1 MIMTKY
7 DTKTKSSKLISK
19 RGLDVINDPRLN
31 KGTAFPYHERNEFGL
46 RGLVPPRCTT
56 IETQVQRVMGNYYR
70 KTDALEKFIFLSA
83 LQGRNEC
90 LFYRVL
96 LENLEEMTPII
107 YTPTVGLACQK
118 FGALYRR
125 TRGMYFSV
133 ADKGLFRKMM
143 DNWPEN
149 EVDIIVV
156 TDGSRI
162 LGLGDL
168 GANGM
173 GIPVGKL
180 SLYVAAGGIHPNRT
194 LPVLI
199 DVGTNNQDLLND
211 PLYLGIN
218 KTRLTGNPY
227 YELIDEFIEGV
238 QNRWPGALIQFED
251 FTNDH
256 AFHLLEK
263 YRAKVLCFNDDIQG
277 TGAVALAGLLGALR
291 ITEGKLEEQKI
302 VFQGAGTAAIG
313 IADMIVAGIVEE
325 SGISPKEAR
334 KHFWFL
340 DSKGLI
346 TTRRGNK
353 LQAHKIPYARD
364 TEYLPSL
371 QAVIKKV
378 KPTVLMGLSGQA
390 QSFTESVVKEM
401 ARHVKRPIIFAL
413 SNPTSKAECTAR
425 QAYKWTDGRAVF
437 AAGSPLDPVEYK
449 EKRYVPGQGNNMFIF
464 PGIGLGVLACGSK
477 KVTDSMFYT
486 AARTLAKRV
495 TDADL
500 NQGTVYP
507 GLKRIRQIT
516 ESIAAAV
523 CRVGYKEGVATMPEP
538 DDILS
543 YIQNKMYHPVYPDFV
558 SANS

>member
-1 MIMTKY
+1 MTITKY
-7 DTKTKSSKLISK
+7 DTTIQSKKQVTK

-31 KGTAFPYHERNEFGL
+31 KGTAFPYNERDQFGL

-70 KTDALEKFIFLSA
+70 KTDPLEKFVFLSA
-83 LQGRNEC
+83 LHGRNEC

-96 LENLEEMTPII
+96 LENLEEMTPVI

-133 ADKGLFRKMM
+133 EDKGMFRKMM

-149 EVDIIVV
+149 EISVIVV

-180 SLYVAAGGIHPNRT
+180 SLYVAAGGIYPNRT

-218 KTRLTGNPY
+218 KTRLTGEKYN
-227 YELIDEFIEGV
+227 ELMDEFVEGV
-238 QNRWPGALIQFED
+238 QDRWPGALIQFED

-256 AFHLLEK
+256 AFYLLEK
-263 YRAKVLCFNDDIQG
+263 YRHQMLCFNDDIQG

-291 ITEGKLEEQKI
+291 IAGGKLEDQKI
-302 VFQGAGTAAIG
+302 VFLGAGTAAVG
-313 IADMIVAGIVEE
+313 IANMIVAGIVEE
-325 SGISPKEAR
+325 SGIRPEEAR
-334 KHFWFL
+334 KQLWFL

-346 TTRRGNK
+346 TTRRGDTLK
-353 LQAHKIPYARD
+353 AHKIPYARD
-364 TEYLPSL
+364 MEFIPTLTE
-371 QAVIKKV
+371 VIRKV

-390 QSFTESVVKEM
+390 NSFTETVIKEM

-425 QAYKWTDGRAVF
+425 QAYTWTDGKAVF
-437 AAGSPLDPVEYK
+437 ASGSPFEPVEHK
-449 EKRYVPGQGNNMFIF
+449 GQMYVPGQGNNMFIF
-464 PGIGLGVLACGSK
+464 PGVGLGLVACGAK

-495 TDADL
+495 TDTDL
-500 NQGTVYP
+500 HQGTVYP

-516 ESIAAAV
+516 ESIATAV
-523 CRVGYKEGVATMPEP
+523 CRVAYKEGLATVPVP

-543 YIQNKMYHPVYPDFV
+543 YIQNQMYHPAYAVYESD
-558 SANS
+558 S